1 MYLLKI
7 ARTKLKA
14 AHWSYDATNWMSVL
28 SMGFC
33 LLFYSS
39 LLFAC
44 NWIYFWPF
52 VCYFRAQF
60 HKGQKSVKQN
70 PVCGYVESGN
80 GPCTEIKTKTKNI
93 ETHIE
98 STCRCWIWDISIET
112 ITELQPLN
120 NITIDA
126 FAFNHSYCP
135 IRMCH
140 VQLSNE
146 NVECEKTNVEC
157 KNVNSYV
164 QWNLNQSS
172 KRLRRQNESIKSQSR
187 ALDYRPD
194 LHLSFE

>member
-70 PVCGYVESGN
+70 PVCGSVESGN
-80 GPCTEIKTKTKNI
+80 GPCTEKKTKTKNI

-120 NITIDA
+120 NIIRSMPSHLTTHTVP
-126 FAFNHSYCP
+126 FACVMFSCRTKMLSVRKRMSNAKML
-135 IRMCH
+135 IRM
-140 VQLSNE
+140 
-146 NVECEKTNVEC
+146 
-157 KNVNSYV
+157 
-164 QWNLNQSS
+164 SS
-172 KRLRRQNESIKSQSR
+172 EI
-187 ALDYRPD
+187 
-194 LHLSFE
+194 